1 MKRLF
6 WRLTMMFWTVFCV
19 VILSFAL
26 TFYLNYEK
34 NYSQR
39 LFEID
44 QDVNVIGMRIDAN
57 IREYVRLVKSEE
69 YKLLKILKENLQ
81 LIESLNNDDIER
93 LINEL
98 GADASIPL
106 QEDRAFY
113 LAYLKTIDII
123 NDTLDQTK
131 KLYREDY
138 KIIDFKFIPFYCHEC
153 NRERLQQ
160 KLNTLDIVKMDEN
173 LYLVNEEDG
182 QNTTW
187 SVYQLV
193 QYNDQILGYISFS
206 YETLKSEQF
215 VSQEERFTR
224 SLYYIGN
231 HLYNE
236 NNLPFEIQQKL
247 ESADFEQASQ
257 ILKDEGY
264 YINRY
269 ISENNNVKMI
279 YYQLNRSLTG
289 SVLEETISLF
299 EFSTILL
306 IFLFL
311 LVSYILFVVIIR
323 PCYLLIEYVKRCGE
337 GDYTV
342 PRNLS
347 SIWKPSFLMVR
358 NAYLENER
366 LLNVKD
372 KQSQELEFAWKRALV
387 ASQAKTLFLAKVSH
401 ELKTPLNAI
410 KGYIQLLKLSIDQP
424 KQRKQ
429 LEIIEYSSD
438 LLLRHVNEL
447 LDFSMI
453 EDGKV
458 KLGIEKIDI
467 FQTADKVE
475 ELFLVEAANK
485 GIDFNLIVD
494 GKIPHE
500 LYGDEGRIKQIIIN
514 LVSNAIK
521 FTESGEIRVSFE
533 LDYQNET
540 DAYLSIKVQDTGKGI
555 ASHKLESIF
564 EAFTQENNTISRRFG
579 GTGLGLSISKRLA
592 EAMGGRLTVESV
604 VDVGSTFTLF
614 LPFSKYLAEE
624 DES

>member
-6 WRLTMMFWTVFCV
+6 WRLTMMFWTIFCV

-44 QDVNVIGMRIDAN
+44 QDVNRIGMEMDAN
-57 IREYVRLVKSEE
+57 TREYIRLVKSEE

-93 LINEL
+93 LIDEL
-98 GADASIPL
+98 GVGASIPL

-173 LYLVNEEDG
+173 LYLVNEEDR

-193 QYNDQILGYISFS
+193 QYNDQILGYIRFS
-206 YETLKSEQF
+206 YETLTSEQF

-279 YYQLNRSLTG
+279 YYQLNRSLTW

-521 FTESGEIRVSFE
+521 FTESGEIRVIFE

>member
-6 WRLTMMFWTVFCV
+6 WRLTMMFWTIFCV

-93 LINEL
+93 LIDEFVP
-98 GADASIPL
+98 GGSMPP

-193 QYNDQILGYISFS
+193 QYNDQILGYIRFS
-206 YETLKSEQF
+206 YETLTSEQF

-279 YYQLNRSLTG
+279 YYQLNRSLAG

-306 IFLFL
+306 IFIFL
-311 LVSYILFVVIIR
+311 LVSYILFTVIIR

>member
-6 WRLTMMFWTVFCV
+6 WRLTMMFWTLFCV

-44 QDVNVIGMRIDAN
+44 QDVNRIGMRIDAN

-93 LINEL
+93 LIDEL
-98 GADASIPL
+98 APGGSIPP

-113 LAYLKTIDII
+113 LAYLKTIGII

-131 KLYREDY
+131 KLYQEDY
-138 KIIDFKFIPFYCHEC
+138 EIIDFKFIPFYCHEC

-160 KLNTLDIVKMDEN
+160 KLNTLDKVKMDEN

-193 QYNDQILGYISFS
+193 QYNDQILGYIRFS
-206 YETLKSEQF
+206 YETLTSEQF

-279 YYQLNRSLTG
+279 YYQLNRSLAG

-299 EFSTILL
+299 ELSTILL
-306 IFLFL
+306 IFIFL
-311 LVSYILFVVIIR
+311 LVSYILFTVIIR

-347 SIWKPSFLMVR
+347 STWKPSFLMVR

-366 LLNVKD
+366 LLNLKD

-521 FTESGEIRVSFE
+521 FTESGEIRVIFE

>member
-6 WRLTMMFWTVFCV
+6 WRLTMMFWTLFCV

-44 QDVNVIGMRIDAN
+44 QDVNRIGMRIDAN

-93 LINEL
+93 LIDERAP
-98 GADASIPL
+98 GGSIPP

-113 LAYLKTIDII
+113 LAYLKTIGII

-131 KLYREDY
+131 KLYQEDY
-138 KIIDFKFIPFYCHEC
+138 EIIDFKFIPFYCHEC

-160 KLNTLDIVKMDEN
+160 KLNTLDKVKMDEN

-193 QYNDQILGYISFS
+193 QYNDQILGYIRFS

-215 VSQEERFTR
+215 VSQEERITR

-279 YYQLNRSLTG
+279 YYQLNRSLAG

-299 EFSTILL
+299 ELSTILL
-306 IFLFL
+306 IFIFL
-311 LVSYILFVVIIR
+311 LVSYILFTVIIR

-347 SIWKPSFLMVR
+347 STWKPSFLMVR

-366 LLNVKD
+366 LLNLKD

-521 FTESGEIRVSFE
+521 FTESGEIRVIFE

>member
-6 WRLTMMFWTVFCV
+6 WRLTMMFWTIFCV

-44 QDVNVIGMRIDAN
+44 QDVNRIGMEMDAN
-57 IREYVRLVKSEE
+57 TREYIRLVKSEE

-93 LINEL
+93 LIDEFVP
-98 GADASIPL
+98 GGSMPP

-173 LYLVNEEDG
+173 LYLVNEEDR

-193 QYNDQILGYISFS
+193 QYNDQILGYIRLS
-206 YETLKSEQF
+206 LKILDLKQLVPE
-215 VSQEERFTR
+215 EERFTR

-289 SVLEETISLF
+289 SVLEETLSLF

-521 FTESGEIRVSFE
+521 FTESGEIRVIFE

>member
-6 WRLTMMFWTVFCV
+6 WRLTMMFWTIFCV

-44 QDVNVIGMRIDAN
+44 QDVNRIGMEMDAN
-57 IREYVRLVKSEE
+57 TREYIRLVKSEE

-93 LINEL
+93 LIDEFVP
-98 GADASIPL
+98 GGSMPP

-173 LYLVNEEDG
+173 LYLVNEEDR

-193 QYNDQILGYISFS
+193 QYNDQILGYIRFS
-206 YETLKSEQF
+206 CETLTSEQF

-289 SVLEETISLF
+289 SVLKETISLF

>member
-6 WRLTMMFWTVFCV
+6 WRLTMMFWTIFCV

-44 QDVNVIGMRIDAN
+44 QDVNRIGMEMDAN
-57 IREYVRLVKSEE
+57 TREYIRLVKSEE

-93 LINEL
+93 LIDEFVP
-98 GADASIPL
+98 GGSMPP

-173 LYLVNEEDG
+173 LYLVNEEDR

-193 QYNDQILGYISFS
+193 QYNDQILGYIRFS
-206 YETLKSEQF
+206 YETLTSEQF

-521 FTESGEIRVSFE
+521 FTESGEIRVIFE

-564 EAFTQENNTISRRFG
+564 EAFTQENNTISRCFG

-604 VDVGSTFTLF
+604 VDVGSKFTLF

>member
-6 WRLTMMFWTVFCV
+6 WRLTMMFWTLFCV

-93 LINEL
+93 LIDEFVP
-98 GADASIPL
+98 GGSMPP

-113 LAYLKTIDII
+113 LAYLKTIGII

-160 KLNTLDIVKMDEN
+160 KLNTLDKVKMDGN
-173 LYLVNEEDG
+173 LYQVNEEDG
-182 QNTTW
+182 DNTIW
-187 SVYQLV
+187 SFYQLV
-193 QYNDQILGYISFS
+193 EYEGQILGYIRLS
-206 YETLKSEQF
+206 LKILDLKQLVPE
-215 VSQEERFTR
+215 EERFTR
-224 SLYYIGN
+224 SLYYIGDY
-231 HLYNE
+231 LYSQND
-236 NNLPFEIQQKL
+236 LPFEIQQKL

-279 YYQLNRSLTG
+279 YYQLNRSLAG

-306 IFLFL
+306 IFIFL
-311 LVSYILFVVIIR
+311 LVSYILFTVIIR

>member
-6 WRLTMMFWTVFCV
+6 WRLTMMFWTLFCV

-44 QDVNVIGMRIDAN
+44 QDVNRIGMEMDAN
-57 IREYVRLVKSEE
+57 TREYIRLVKSEE

-93 LINEL
+93 LIDEL
-98 GADASIPL
+98 APGGSIPP

-113 LAYLKTIDII
+113 LAYLKTIGII

-131 KLYREDY
+131 KLYQEDY
-138 KIIDFKFIPFYCHEC
+138 EIIDFKFIPFYCHEC

-160 KLNTLDIVKMDEN
+160 KLNTLDKVKMDEN

-193 QYNDQILGYISFS
+193 QYNDQILGYIRFS

-279 YYQLNRSLTG
+279 YYQLNRSLAG

-299 EFSTILL
+299 ELSTILL
-306 IFLFL
+306 IFIFL
-311 LVSYILFVVIIR
+311 LVSYILFTVIIR

-347 SIWKPSFLMVR
+347 STWKPSFLMVR

-366 LLNVKD
+366 LLNLKD

-521 FTESGEIRVSFE
+521 FTESGEIRVIFE

>member
-6 WRLTMMFWTVFCV
+6 WRLTMMFWILFCV
-19 VILSFAL
+19 GILSFGV

-39 LFEID
+39 LVEID
-44 QDVNVIGMRIDAN
+44 QNVNIIGMRINAN
-57 IREYVRLVKSEE
+57 LREYARLVKQES
-69 YKLLKILKENLQ
+69 YRLLKILEGNLQ
-81 LIESLNNDDIER
+81 WIELLNNDDIDR
-93 LINEL
+93 LVDEL
-98 GADASIPL
+98 SPDDSI
-106 QEDRAFY
+106 QSQGDKDFY
-113 LAYLKTIDII
+113 LAYLKTIGIM
-123 NDTLDQTK
+123 NDTLDNTK
-131 KLYREDY
+131 KLLREDY
-138 KIIDFKFIPFYCHEC
+138 KIINFTFVPLYHHEY
-153 NRERLQQ
+153 NEEVLQQ
-160 KLNTLDIVKMDEN
+160 KLNTLDQFKMDEG
-173 LYLVNEEDG
+173 LYLVNEEDDD
-182 QNTTW
+182 NTIW
-187 SVYQLV
+187 STYQLV
-193 QYNDQILGYISFS
+193 VYEDQLLGYIRLS
-206 YETLKSEQF
+206 YSVRELGQL
-215 VSQEERFTR
+215 VSGGEHFTQG
-224 SLYYIGN
+224 LYYIGDY
-231 HLYNE
+231 LYSE
-236 NNLPFEIQQKL
+236 NDLSFELKQKL
-247 ESADFEQASQ
+247 ESVDFEEASQ
-257 ILKDEGY
+257 ILKAEGY

-269 ISENNNVKMI
+269 ISDNIKII
-279 YYQLNRSLTG
+279 YYESKTALSR
-289 SVLEETISLF
+289 SVLAETISLF

-306 IFLFL
+306 SVLFL
-311 LVSYILFVVIIR
+311 LVSYVLFMAIIR

-337 GDYTV
+337 GDYTI

-347 SIWKPSFLMVR
+347 STWKSSFLMVR

-372 KQSQELEFAWKRALV
+372 NQSQELEFAWKRALV

-438 LLLRHVNEL
+438 LLLKHVNEL

-458 KLGIEKIDI
+458 KLSIEKIDI
-467 FQTADKVE
+467 FQTAHKIE

-494 GKIPHE
+494 EKIPQE

-540 DAYLSIKVQDTGKGI
+540 DTYLSIKVQDTGKGI

-564 EAFTQENNTISRRFG
+564 EAFTQENNTISRHFG

-592 EAMGGRLTVESV
+592 EAMSGRLTVESI

-614 LPFSKYLAEE
+614 LPLLKYFVEE

>member
-6 WRLTMMFWTVFCV
+6 WRLTMMFWTLFCV

-93 LINEL
+93 LIDEL
-98 GADASIPL
+98 APGGSIPP

-279 YYQLNRSLTG
+279 YYQLNRSLAG

>member
-44 QDVNVIGMRIDAN
+44 QDVNRIGMEIDAN
-57 IREYVRLVKSEE
+57 TREYIRLVKSEE

-93 LINEL
+93 LIDEL
-98 GADASIPL
+98 APGGSIPP

-279 YYQLNRSLTG
+279 YYQLNRSLAG

-306 IFLFL
+306 IFIFL
-311 LVSYILFVVIIR
+311 LVSYILFTVIIR

>member
-6 WRLTMMFWTVFCV
+6 WRLTMMFWTIFCV

-44 QDVNVIGMRIDAN
+44 QDVNRIGMEMDAN
-57 IREYVRLVKSEE
+57 TREYIRLVKSEE

-93 LINEL
+93 LIDEFVP
-98 GADASIPL
+98 GGSMPP

-160 KLNTLDIVKMDEN
+160 KLNTLDKVKMDGN

-182 QNTTW
+182 DNTIW
-187 SVYQLV
+187 SFYQLV
-193 QYNDQILGYISFS
+193 EYEGQILGYIRLS
-206 YETLKSEQF
+206 LKILDLKQLVPE
-215 VSQEERFTR
+215 EERFTR
-224 SLYYIGN
+224 SLYYIGDY
-231 HLYNE
+231 LYSQND
-236 NNLPFEIQQKL
+236 LPLEIQQKL
-247 ESADFEQASQ
+247 ESADFEEASR
-257 ILKDEGY
+257 ILKDQGY

-279 YYQLNRSLTG
+279 YYQLNTALTG

-299 EFSTILL
+299 EFSIILL

-311 LVSYILFVVIIR
+311 LVSYILFTVIIR

-337 GDYTV
+337 GDYTI

-347 SIWKPSFLMVR
+347 STWKPSFLMVR

-372 KQSQELEFAWKRALV
+372 NQSQELEFAWKRALV

-614 LPFSKYLAEE
+614 LPFSKYLVEE

>member
-6 WRLTMMFWTVFCV
+6 WRLTMMFWTLFCV

-44 QDVNVIGMRIDAN
+44 QDVNRIGMRIDAN

-93 LINEL
+93 LIDEL
-98 GADASIPL
+98 APGGSIPP

-113 LAYLKTIDII
+113 LAYLKTIGII

-131 KLYREDY
+131 KLYQEDY
-138 KIIDFKFIPFYCHEC
+138 EIIDFKFIPFYCHEC

-160 KLNTLDIVKMDEN
+160 KLNTLDKVKMDEN

-193 QYNDQILGYISFS
+193 QYNDQILGYIRFS

-279 YYQLNRSLTG
+279 YYQLNRSLAG

-299 EFSTILL
+299 ELSTILL
-306 IFLFL
+306 IFIFL
-311 LVSYILFVVIIR
+311 LVSYILFTVIIR

-347 SIWKPSFLMVR
+347 STWKPSFLMVR

-366 LLNVKD
+366 LLNLKD

-438 LLLRHVNEL
+438 LLLRHVNDL

-494 GKIPHE
+494 EKIPHE

-614 LPFSKYLAEE
+614 LPFSKYLVEE

>member
-6 WRLTMMFWTVFCV
+6 WRLTMMFWTIFCV

-44 QDVNVIGMRIDAN
+44 QDVNRIGMEMDAN
-57 IREYVRLVKSEE
+57 TREYIRLVKSEE

-93 LINEL
+93 LIDEFVP
-98 GADASIPL
+98 GGSMPP

-173 LYLVNEEDG
+173 LYLVNEEDR

-193 QYNDQILGYISFS
+193 QYN
-206 YETLKSEQF
+206 
-215 VSQEERFTR
+215 
-224 SLYYIGN
+224 IGN

-494 GKIPHE
+494 EKIPHE

-521 FTESGEIRVSFE
+521 FTESGEIRVIFE

>member
-6 WRLTMMFWTVFCV
+6 WRLTMMFWTIFCV

-44 QDVNVIGMRIDAN
+44 QDVNRIGMEIDAN
-57 IREYVRLVKSEE
+57 TREYIRLVKSEE

-93 LINEL
+93 LIDEFVP
-98 GADASIPL
+98 GGSMPP

-279 YYQLNRSLTG
+279 YYQLNRSLAG

-306 IFLFL
+306 IFIFL
-311 LVSYILFVVIIR
+311 LVSYILFTVIIR

>member
-44 QDVNVIGMRIDAN
+44 QDVNRIGMEIDAN
-57 IREYVRLVKSEE
+57 TREYIRLVKSEE

-93 LINEL
+93 LIDEFVP
-98 GADASIPL
+98 GGSMPP

-279 YYQLNRSLTG
+279 YYQLNRSLAG

-306 IFLFL
+306 IFIFL
-311 LVSYILFVVIIR
+311 LVSYILFTVIIR

>member
-6 WRLTMMFWTVFCV
+6 WRLTMMFWTIFCV

-44 QDVNVIGMRIDAN
+44 QDVNRIGMEMDAN
-57 IREYVRLVKSEE
+57 TREYIRLVKSEE

-93 LINEL
+93 LIDEFVP
-98 GADASIPL
+98 GGSMPP

-173 LYLVNEEDG
+173 LYLVNEEDR

-193 QYNDQILGYISFS
+193 QYNDQILGYIRFS
-206 YETLKSEQF
+206 YETLTSEQF

-264 YINRY
+264 YINRD

-494 GKIPHE
+494 EKIPHE

-521 FTESGEIRVSFE
+521 FTESGEIRVIFE

>member
-6 WRLTMMFWTVFCV
+6 WRLTMMFWTLFCV

-44 QDVNVIGMRIDAN
+44 QDVNRIGMRIDAN

-93 LINEL
+93 LIDEL
-98 GADASIPL
+98 APGGSIPP

-113 LAYLKTIDII
+113 LAYLKTIGII

-131 KLYREDY
+131 KLYQEDY
-138 KIIDFKFIPFYCHEC
+138 EIIDFKFIPFYCHEC

-160 KLNTLDIVKMDEN
+160 KLNTLDKVKMDEN

-193 QYNDQILGYISFS
+193 QYNDQILGYIRFS

-279 YYQLNRSLTG
+279 YYQLNRSLAG

-299 EFSTILL
+299 ELSTILL
-306 IFLFL
+306 IFIFL
-311 LVSYILFVVIIR
+311 LVSYILFTVIIR

-347 SIWKPSFLMVR
+347 STWKPSFLMVR

-366 LLNVKD
+366 LLNLKD

-494 GKIPHE
+494 EKIPHE

-564 EAFTQENNTISRRFG
+564 EAFMQENNTISRRFG

-614 LPFSKYLAEE
+614 LPFSKYLVEE

>member
-6 WRLTMMFWTVFCV
+6 WRLTMMFWTLFCV

-93 LINEL
+93 LIDEL
-98 GADASIPL
+98 APGGSIPP

-131 KLYREDY
+131 KLYQEDY
-138 KIIDFKFIPFYCHEC
+138 EIIDFKFIPFYCHEC

-279 YYQLNRSLTG
+279 YYQLNRSLAG

>member
-6 WRLTMMFWTVFCV
+6 WRLTMMFWTIFCV

-44 QDVNVIGMRIDAN
+44 QDVNRIGMRIDAN

-93 LINEL
+93 LIDEL
-98 GADASIPL
+98 APGGSIPP

-113 LAYLKTIDII
+113 LAYLKTIGII

-131 KLYREDY
+131 KLYQEDY
-138 KIIDFKFIPFYCHEC
+138 EIIDFKFIPFYCHEC

-193 QYNDQILGYISFS
+193 QYNDQILGYIRFS

-279 YYQLNRSLTG
+279 YYQLNRSLAG

-299 EFSTILL
+299 ELSTILL
-306 IFLFL
+306 IFIFL
-311 LVSYILFVVIIR
+311 LVSYILFTVIIR

-347 SIWKPSFLMVR
+347 STWKPSFLMVR

-366 LLNVKD
+366 LLNLKD
-372 KQSQELEFAWKRALV
+372 KQSQVLEFAWKRALV

-494 GKIPHE
+494 EKIPHE

>member
-6 WRLTMMFWTVFCV
+6 WRLTMMFWTIFCV

-44 QDVNVIGMRIDAN
+44 QDVNRIGMRIDAN

-93 LINEL
+93 LIDEL
-98 GADASIPL
+98 GVGASIPL

-193 QYNDQILGYISFS
+193 QYNDQILGYIRFS
-206 YETLKSEQF
+206 YETLTSEQF

-279 YYQLNRSLTG
+279 YYQLNRSLTW

-366 LLNVKD
+366 LLNLKD

-521 FTESGEIRVSFE
+521 FTESGEIRVIFE

>member
-6 WRLTMMFWTVFCV
+6 WRLTMMFWTIFCV

-44 QDVNVIGMRIDAN
+44 QDVNRIGMEMDAN
-57 IREYVRLVKSEE
+57 TREYIRLVKSEE

-93 LINEL
+93 LIDEL
-98 GADASIPL
+98 GVGASIPP

-193 QYNDQILGYISFS
+193 QYNDQILGYIRFS
-206 YETLKSEQF
+206 YETLTSEQF

-494 GKIPHE
+494 EKIPHE

>member
-6 WRLTMMFWTVFCV
+6 WRLTMMFWTIFCV

-44 QDVNVIGMRIDAN
+44 QDVNRIGMRIDAN

-93 LINEL
+93 LIDEL
-98 GADASIPL
+98 APGGSIPP

-113 LAYLKTIDII
+113 LAYLKTIGII

-131 KLYREDY
+131 KLYQEDY
-138 KIIDFKFIPFYCHEC
+138 EIIDFKFIPFYCHEC

-160 KLNTLDIVKMDEN
+160 KLNTLDKVKMDEN

-193 QYNDQILGYISFS
+193 QYNDQILGYIRFS

-279 YYQLNRSLTG
+279 YYQLNRSLAG

-299 EFSTILL
+299 ELSTILL
-306 IFLFL
+306 IFIFL
-311 LVSYILFVVIIR
+311 LVSYILFTVIIR

-347 SIWKPSFLMVR
+347 STWKPSFLMVR

-366 LLNVKD
+366 LLNLKD
-372 KQSQELEFAWKRALV
+372 KQSQVLEFAWKRALV

-494 GKIPHE
+494 EKIPHE

>member
-6 WRLTMMFWTVFCV
+6 WRLTMMFWTIFCV

-44 QDVNVIGMRIDAN
+44 QDVNRIGMEMDAN
-57 IREYVRLVKSEE
+57 TREYIRLVKSEE

-93 LINEL
+93 LIDEL
-98 GADASIPL
+98 APGGSIPP

-113 LAYLKTIDII
+113 LAYLKTIGII

-131 KLYREDY
+131 KLYQEDY
-138 KIIDFKFIPFYCHEC
+138 EIIDFKFIPFYCHEC

-160 KLNTLDIVKMDEN
+160 KLNTLDKVKMDEN

-193 QYNDQILGYISFS
+193 QYNDQILGYIRFS
-206 YETLKSEQF
+206 YETLTSEQF

-279 YYQLNRSLTG
+279 YYQLNRSLAG

-299 EFSTILL
+299 ELSTILL
-306 IFLFL
+306 IFIFL
-311 LVSYILFVVIIR
+311 LVSYILFTVIIR

-347 SIWKPSFLMVR
+347 STWKPSFLMVR

-366 LLNVKD
+366 LLNLKD

-521 FTESGEIRVSFE
+521 FTESGEIRVIFE

>member
-6 WRLTMMFWTVFCV
+6 WRLTMMFWTIFCV

-93 LINEL
+93 LIDEL
-98 GADASIPL
+98 APGGSIPP

-113 LAYLKTIDII
+113 LAYLKTIGII

-131 KLYREDY
+131 KLYQEDY
-138 KIIDFKFIPFYCHEC
+138 EIIDFKFIPFYCHEC

>member
-44 QDVNVIGMRIDAN
+44 QDVNRIGMEIDAN
-57 IREYVRLVKSEE
+57 TREYIRLVKSEE

-279 YYQLNRSLTG
+279 YYQLNRSLAG

-306 IFLFL
+306 IFIFL
-311 LVSYILFVVIIR
+311 LVSYILFTVIIR
-323 PCYLLIEYVKRCGE
+323 PCYLLIEYVKRCRE

-447 LDFSMI
+447 LDFSTI
-453 EDGKV
+453 EGGKV

>member
-6 WRLTMMFWTVFCV
+6 WRLTMMFWTIFCV

-44 QDVNVIGMRIDAN
+44 QDVNRIGMRIDAN

-93 LINEL
+93 LIDEL
-98 GADASIPL
+98 GVGASIPL

-193 QYNDQILGYISFS
+193 QYNDQILGYIRFS
-206 YETLKSEQF
+206 YETLTSEQF

-521 FTESGEIRVSFE
+521 FTESGEIRVIFE

>member
-44 QDVNVIGMRIDAN
+44 QDVNRIGMEIDAN
-57 IREYVRLVKSEE
+57 TREYIRLVKSEE

-93 LINEL
+93 LIDEL
-98 GADASIPL
+98 GAGASIPL

-193 QYNDQILGYISFS
+193 QYNDQILGYIRFS

-279 YYQLNRSLTG
+279 YYQLNRSLAG

-306 IFLFL
+306 IFIFL
-311 LVSYILFVVIIR
+311 LVSYILFTVIIR

>member
-279 YYQLNRSLTG
+279 YYQLNRSLAG

-306 IFLFL
+306 IFIFL
-311 LVSYILFVVIIR
+311 LVSYILFTVIIR

>member
-6 WRLTMMFWTVFCV
+6 WRLTMMFWTLFCV

-44 QDVNVIGMRIDAN
+44 QDVNRIGMRIDAN

-93 LINEL
+93 LIDEL
-98 GADASIPL
+98 APGGSIPP

-113 LAYLKTIDII
+113 LAYLKTIGII

-131 KLYREDY
+131 KLYQEDY
-138 KIIDFKFIPFYCHEC
+138 EIIDFKFIPFYCHEC

-193 QYNDQILGYISFS
+193 QYNDQILGYIRFS

-279 YYQLNRSLTG
+279 YYQLNRSLAG

-494 GKIPHE
+494 EKIPHE

-564 EAFTQENNTISRRFG
+564 EAFMQENNTISRRFG

-614 LPFSKYLAEE
+614 LPFSKYLVEE

>member
-6 WRLTMMFWTVFCV
+6 WRLTMMFWTIFCV

-306 IFLFL
+306 IFIFL
-311 LVSYILFVVIIR
+311 LVSYILFTVIIR

>member
-6 WRLTMMFWTVFCV
+6 WNLTMMFWTLFCIV
-19 VILSFAL
+19 LLSVAL

-44 QDVNVIGMRIDAN
+44 QDVNVIGMKIDAN

-69 YKLLKILKENLQ
+69 YKLLKILKENLK

-93 LINEL
+93 LIDEL
-98 GADASIPL
+98 GVGASIPL

-193 QYNDQILGYISFS
+193 QYNDQILGYIRFS
-206 YETLKSEQF
+206 YETLTSEQF

-279 YYQLNRSLTG
+279 YYQLNRSLTW

-521 FTESGEIRVSFE
+521 FTESGEIRVIFE

>member
-6 WRLTMMFWTVFCV
+6 WRLTMMFWTLFCV

-93 LINEL
+93 LIDEFVP
-98 GADASIPL
+98 GGSMPP

-153 NRERLQQ
+153 NRKRLQQ

-193 QYNDQILGYISFS
+193 QYNDQILGYIHFS
-206 YETLKSEQF
+206 YETLTSEQF

-279 YYQLNRSLTG
+279 YYQLNRSLAG

-306 IFLFL
+306 IFIFL
-311 LVSYILFVVIIR
+311 LVSYILFTVIIR

>member
-6 WRLTMMFWTVFCV
+6 WRLTMMFWTIFCV

-44 QDVNVIGMRIDAN
+44 QDVNRIGMEMDAN
-57 IREYVRLVKSEE
+57 TREYIRLVKSEE

-93 LINEL
+93 LIDEL
-98 GADASIPL
+98 APGGSIPP

-160 KLNTLDIVKMDEN
+160 KLNTLDKVKMDEN

-193 QYNDQILGYISFS
+193 QYNDQILGYIRFS
-206 YETLKSEQF
+206 YETLTSEQF

-279 YYQLNRSLTG
+279 YYQLNRSLAG

-299 EFSTILL
+299 ELSTILL
-306 IFLFL
+306 IFIFL
-311 LVSYILFVVIIR
+311 LVSYILFTVIIR

-366 LLNVKD
+366 LLNLKD

>member
-6 WRLTMMFWTVFCV
+6 WRLTMMFWTLFCV

-44 QDVNVIGMRIDAN
+44 QDVNRIGMRIDAN

-93 LINEL
+93 LIDEL
-98 GADASIPL
+98 APGGSIPP

-113 LAYLKTIDII
+113 LAYLKTIGII

-160 KLNTLDIVKMDEN
+160 KLNTLDKVKMDEN

-193 QYNDQILGYISFS
+193 QYNDQILGYIRFS
-206 YETLKSEQF
+206 YETLTSEQF

-279 YYQLNRSLTG
+279 YYQLNRSLAG

-299 EFSTILL
+299 ELSTILL
-306 IFLFL
+306 IFIFL
-311 LVSYILFVVIIR
+311 LVSYILFTVIIR

-347 SIWKPSFLMVR
+347 STWKPSFLMVR

-366 LLNVKD
+366 LLNLKD

-521 FTESGEIRVSFE
+521 FTESGEIRVIFE

>member
-6 WRLTMMFWTVFCV
+6 WRLTMMFWTLFCV

-93 LINEL
+93 LIDEL
-98 GADASIPL
+98 APGGSIPP

-113 LAYLKTIDII
+113 LAYLKTIGII

-279 YYQLNRSLTG
+279 YYQLNRSLAG

-306 IFLFL
+306 IFIFL
-311 LVSYILFVVIIR
+311 LVSYILFTVIIR

>member
-6 WRLTMMFWTVFCV
+6 WRLTMMFWTIFCV

-44 QDVNVIGMRIDAN
+44 QDVNRIGMEMDAN
-57 IREYVRLVKSEE
+57 TREYIRLVKSEE

-93 LINEL
+93 LIDEFVP
-98 GADASIPL
+98 GGSMPP

-173 LYLVNEEDG
+173 LYLVNEEDR

-193 QYNDQILGYISFS
+193 QYNDQILGYIRFS
-206 YETLKSEQF
+206 YETLTSEQF

-289 SVLEETISLF
+289 SVLKETISLF

-521 FTESGEIRVSFE
+521 FTESGEIRVIFE

>member
-6 WRLTMMFWTVFCV
+6 WRLTMMFWTIFCV

-44 QDVNVIGMRIDAN
+44 QDVNRIGMEMDAN
-57 IREYVRLVKSEE
+57 TREYIRLVKSEE

-93 LINEL
+93 LIDEFVP
-98 GADASIPL
+98 GGSMPP

-279 YYQLNRSLTG
+279 YYQLNRSLAG

-306 IFLFL
+306 IFIFL
-311 LVSYILFVVIIR
+311 LVSYILFTVIIR

>member
-44 QDVNVIGMRIDAN
+44 QDVNRIGMEIDAN
-57 IREYVRLVKSEE
+57 TREYIRLVKSEE

-279 YYQLNRSLTG
+279 YYQLNRSLAG

-306 IFLFL
+306 IFIFL
-311 LVSYILFVVIIR
+311 LVSYILFTVIIR